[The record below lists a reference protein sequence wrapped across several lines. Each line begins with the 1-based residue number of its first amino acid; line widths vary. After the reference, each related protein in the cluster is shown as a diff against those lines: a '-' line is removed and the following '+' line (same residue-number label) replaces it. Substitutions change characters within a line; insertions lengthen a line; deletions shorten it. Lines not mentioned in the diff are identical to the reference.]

1 MPAITITHLTK
12 RYGKIAAVDDLSFG
26 VEPGE
31 IFGLLGPNGSG
42 KTTAVN
48 LINGLLRRD
57 AGAVDVL
64 GHDPQTDSRAVR
76 SLLGVVPQET
86 NLYTDLSAR
95 DNMVHHAALYC
106 QDLRAARQRMEE
118 LLELM
123 SLRDRAGDPVRTYS
137 GGMRRRLA
145 LARALLHDPPA
156 ILFDEPTQGVD
167 VQGTHALWDHIR
179 ALRDEGKTILVTTNV
194 MNEADVLCDR
204 VLILDRGRRIALD
217 TPDALKAQIEWDTV
231 TLQTATPLA
240 DPAALFIPLGVDEVS
255 VEPDNVYRLRVHDA
269 GRVLGDV
276 VSAAAV
282 QTEVVSVQMQRPTL
296 DDVFLSLTGRALRE

>member
-1 MPAITITHLTK
+1 LPAITITHLTK